1 MSKILRTIELFGGI
15 GAQTKALDR
24 QAVPFQRHRLVEF
37 DKYCVTSYNAIYG
50 TDFEPSDIT
59 KISAYDLGIT
69 DTNKYEYLMTYS
81 FPCQD
86 LSVAGKQAGM
96 SREGNT
102 RSGLLWEVERILLEQ
117 KYMSPI
123 LYGEEQLPQTLIMEN
138 VAALLHKK
146 NKPLFDEWCLFLEG
160 IGYTN
165 SFQKI
170 NARYHGVAQNR
181 DRVFMVSQ
189 LEGAP
194 YTFPES
200 ETLTKCLDDYLEDE
214 VDEKYYLSDKIVKYF
229 TRHSKDMED
238 KGNGFR
244 FSPGK
249 GMGIAKAI
257 TTRAGGRMDDNFI
270 YQRPH
275 GDNNLLLKAGDLVI
289 KGRLESACRVYDPA
303 GIAPACNTCSG
314 GGHDTKII
322 EPKVIGALRGRNV
335 ENPSGRRKGI
345 ETEQRLEINKTGT
358 SNCLTSVLKDNL
370 VLDGLRIRK
379 LTPLECWR
387 LMDFDDEDFYKAKQ
401 ALNDTYYN
409 GKDRSNSQLYKQ
421 AGNSIVVNVL
431 SKIYKNLEVLKED
444 Q

>member
-1 MSKILRTIELFGGI
+1 
-15 GAQTKALDR
+15 
-24 QAVPFQRHRLVEF
+24 
-37 DKYCVTSYNAIYG
+37 
-50 TDFEPSDIT
+50 
-59 KISAYDLGIT
+59 
-69 DTNKYEYLMTYS
+69 
-81 FPCQD
+81 
-86 LSVAGKQAGM
+86 
-96 SREGNT
+96 
-102 RSGLLWEVERILLEQ
+102 
-117 KYMSPI
+117 MSPI

-229 TRHSKDMED
+229 TRHSKDM
-238 KGNGFR
+238 
-244 FSPGK
+244 
-249 GMGIAKAI
+249 
-257 TTRAGGRMDDNFI
+257 DDNFI

-303 GIAPACNTCSG
+303 GIAPACNTCG
-314 GGHDTKII
+314 GGGLETKII

-358 SNCLTSVLKDNL
+358 SNCLTSVLKDN
-370 VLDGLRIRK
+370 VVVDGLRIRK
-379 LTPLECWR
+379 LTSLECWR

-421 AGNSIVVNVL
+421 ASNSIVVNVL